1 MSKLLRQ
8 YISYNNYNIIGS
20 YNGGMSEW
28 LRRWASAPFGI
39 AIVGS
44 NPTVGIYKYNV
55 VFICLNSSVG

>member
-44 NPTVGIYKYNV
+44 NPTAV
-55 VFICLNSSVG
+55 VANS

>member
-8 YISYNNYNIIGS
+8 YIISYNNHNIIGS

-28 LRRWASAPFGI
+28 LRRWVSAPFGI

-44 NPTVGIYKYNV
+44 NPTAAV
-55 VFICLNSSVG
+55 S